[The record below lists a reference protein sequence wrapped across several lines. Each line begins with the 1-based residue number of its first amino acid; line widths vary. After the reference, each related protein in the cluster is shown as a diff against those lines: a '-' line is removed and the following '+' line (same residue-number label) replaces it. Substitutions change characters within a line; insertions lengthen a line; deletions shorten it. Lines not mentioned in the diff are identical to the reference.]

1 VGGIRSKEAAWDA
14 EDAGASM
21 ACSVISSAIGA
32 GMMAGTDEVTETV
45 RCLWCGHIPF
55 RQQSGTFVFSSL
67 SMEACETT
75 LRPTPKAETFAIRI
89 NASTTALMSRL
100 MIIVRDNSILG
111 FDVIQAASTS

>member
-1 VGGIRSKEAAWDA
+1 MGGICSKEEAWVV
-14 EDAGASM
+14 EHTGPSM
-21 ACSVISSAIGA
+21 ACSVISSASGA
-32 GMMAGTDEVTETV
+32 GMMAGTDEVTDTV

-75 LRPTPKAETFAIRI
+75 LRPTPKVEIFAIRI
-89 NASTTALMSRL
+89 NATTTALMSRL

-111 FDVIQAASTS
+111 FDVIKAAPTS